1 MLMRR
6 GYTDSQMVDYESKV
20 KTWFSNRGYE
30 IHKIPVSNEES
41 PDFFIADDSSA
52 YILELK
58 TKLPSDEDI
67 SERAQVLSI
76 GEIHNVDEKISFQ
89 KGLSKIISKAKNQLK
104 NYKKGED
111 FLRLIWLLST
121 DYLAE
126 PRLDQFEATLYGS
139 AYLYSIERQGNCY
152 FFYNSDFFKY
162 REILDAAIVSTTSK
176 GKLLLNPLSPRYEK
190 IKNSSLIKHFQE
202 GSVTDPILFEKAGQA
217 FLVDSNVN
225 RSEESAILQYLKG
238 KYQINKI
245 VVMNMHYMSGTMDF

>member
-1 MLMRR
+1 
-6 GYTDSQMVDYESKV
+6 MVDYESKV
-20 KTWFSNRGYE
+20 KTWFSNHGYE
-30 IHKIPVSNEES
+30 IHKISESNEET

-58 TKLPSDEDI
+58 TKFPSDEEMN
-67 SERAQVLSI
+67 ERRQVLSI
-76 GEIHNVDEKISFQ
+76 GGIHNVDEEISFQ

-111 FLRLIWLLST
+111 VLRLVWLLAT

-139 AYLYSIERQGNCY
+139 AYLYSVERQGNCY

-162 REILDAAIVSTTSK
+162 RETLDAAIVSTMSM

-190 IKNSSLIKHFQE
+190 MKSSSLIGHFKE
-202 GSVTDPILFEKAGQA
+202 GSVIDPILIEKDGLA

-225 RSEESAILQYLKG
+225 RSDEAAVLQYLKE
-238 KYQINKI
+238 KHNIDKMI
-245 VVMNMHYMSGTMDF
+245 VMNMHYMSGTMDFDND